1 LKPSNKTPTLLPI
14 SEAMDKMLKDG
25 EFLQKCS
32 ENAQRL
38 IKEKFLLSEKIKEY
52 EKIYDLALKKD

>member
-1 LKPSNKTPTLLPI
+1 
-14 SEAMDKMLKDG
+14 MLKDG